1 MTSPA
6 PSGGRVRDR
15 RVLLLLAACVLL
27 VLGANLLS
35 AVIPGMDTFL
45 SKVPVLVI
53 VLVAGTVGVL
63 LWSVGRG
70 RRA

>member
-1 MTSPA
+1 
-6 PSGGRVRDR
+6 
-15 RVLLLLAACVLL
+15 
-27 VLGANLLS
+27 
-35 AVIPGMDTFL
+35 MDTFL

-53 VLVAGTVGVL
+53 VLVAGTAGVL